1 MASNKY
7 PSSIFLGA
15 AQTGLL
21 QAPDHQL
28 ALCAATAT
36 FHVAV
41 CAATAHCWG
50 GLGELGTIGC
60 GFGWL
65 LRLQHSLVGMWLHQY
80 ITGKEL
86 CYCIVVVSLLR
97 TIARMLFHQRCRWLP
112 GGGQPGWHTPPG
124 PQPDPAGP
132 LGAQAGCWLAFSWFG
147 EPGNEVLTT
156 LHHHSSAWR
165 PVPGGSS

>member
-7 PSSIFLGA
+7 PYGIFLGA

-36 FHVAV
+36 LHDAV

-86 CYCIVVVSLLR
+86 CYCIVVVSLLL

-112 GGGQPGWHTPPG
+112 AGR
-124 PQPDPAGP
+124 PAGV
-132 LGAQAGCWLAFSWFG
+132 AHAA
-147 EPGNEVLTT
+147 
-156 LHHHSSAWR
+156 R
-165 PVPGGSS
+165 PPA